1 MSISQ
6 KECSETGYWLE
17 LAYYG
22 KYIDE
27 KMYNSMMADNTEI
40 MKLLT
45 SIITTS
51 KKNNSGK

>member
-1 MSISQ
+1 
-6 KECSETGYWLE
+6 
-17 LAYYG
+17 
-22 KYIDE
+22 
-27 KMYNSMMADNTEI
+27 MYNSMMADNTEI